1 MKQMC
6 QTKSVCS
13 IRIAWYNLQFLNYR
27 GHASII
33 WDLSRLI
40 TMLLDSIDT
49 QTINVTTED
58 SWDKNAGSD
67 LLLVRPFD
75 LKHAPICLNSDGCQS
90 LLLPMF
96 FCFTKKHS
104 RQVSRLKAFP
114 ERENPQPA
122 AQMKLNIGWVV
133 KERRV
138 RRSGL
143 FCNRHPL

>member
-13 IRIAWYNLQFLNYR
+13 IRIAWYNLQFLNDR

-33 WDLSRLI
+33 LELSLLI
-40 TMLLDSIDT
+40 TVLFDAVNT
-49 QTINVTTED
+49 QTIDVTTED
-58 SWDKNAGSD
+58 PGDKNTGSD

-90 LLLPMF
+90 LFLPMF

-104 RQVSRLKAFP
+104 RKVSRQQAFP
-114 ERENPQPA
+114 EREKP
-122 AQMKLNIGWVV
+122 
-133 KERRV
+133 
-138 RRSGL
+138 
-143 FCNRHPL
+143 NRQHKWN